1 MPHSLGVDGS
11 INMINDDKFVERGV
25 EESTPHAE
33 VVLGEVKDDRNM
45 STNVHMLDGRGGD
58 RSRVGRGINKGVGGV
73 DGARDRGGWA
83 RRQERRAQQK
93 IRIKIKLIP
102 CRR

>member
-11 INMINDDKFVERGV
+11 INMIDDDKLVERGV

-58 RSRVGRGINKGVGGV
+58 RSRVGGGISKW
-73 DGARDRGGWA
+73 GWRSGRSQRL
-83 RRQERRAQQK
+83 RRLGSTSREESTTED
-93 IRIKIKLIP
+93 
-102 CRR
+102 